1 MELRIVSMQ
10 PCHTAQIAALEAL
23 CFSAP
28 WDEPSIASELTNPL
42 SCWLVAL
49 WGDTLAG
56 YIGSQSVLGESDM
69 MNVAV
74 APEFR
79 RRGVGRALVQALLAA
94 LAADNHC
101 LSLEVRAS
109 NEPALALYRQ
119 LGFRQVGRRPR
130 YYSKPVEDALIL
142 RKDW

>member
-1 MELRIVSMQ
+1 MELRIVPMQ

-23 CFSAP
+23 CFSAS